1 VTPEP
6 SEQEPITEQSLRE
19 SYVMLDTAKAQLE
32 GLMKQQ
38 QLIQLAVDEHVRARE
53 TIKDLAKGEIGDD
66 MLIPLGADSYIHA
79 KISDKR
85 DAIVGVGAGVS
96 ILRTPEEAQ
105 KILDEKID
113 ELSRAFKSVTDKASQ
128 LEGMIQELTDKV
140 QSQMDALRAAGQA

>member
-6 SEQEPITEQSLRE
+6 QEREPVTEQALRE

-32 GLMKQQ
+32 GLVKQQ

-66 MLIPLGADSYIHA
+66 ILIPLGADSYIHA
-79 KISDKR
+79 KISDRR
-85 DAIVGVGAGVS
+85 DAILGVGAGVS
-96 ILRTPEEAQ
+96 ILRAPEDAQ

-113 ELSRAFKSVTDKASQ
+113 ELSRAFKAVADKAAQ
-128 LEGMIQELTDKV
+128 TEGMIQELTDRV
-140 QSQMDALRAAGQA
+140 QAQMDVLRAGGQA

>member
-1 VTPEP
+1 MTPEP
-6 SEQEPITEQSLRE
+6 QDQEPVTEQNLRE

-32 GLMKQQ
+32 GLIKQQ

-53 TIKDLAKGEIGDD
+53 TIKDLAKGAIGDEI
-66 MLIPLGADSYIHA
+66 LIPLGADSYIHA
-79 KISDKR
+79 NISERR

-113 ELSRAFKSVTDKASQ
+113 ELSRAFKSITDKASQ
-128 LEGMIQELTDKV
+128 LEGTIQELTDRV
-140 QSQMDALRAAGQA
+140 QSQMDVLRAGQA

>member
-1 VTPEP
+1 MTPEP
-6 SEQEPITEQSLRE
+6 GQQEPITEQSLRE

-140 QSQMDALRAAGQA
+140 QSQIDALRAAGQA

>member
-1 VTPEP
+1 MTPEP
-6 SEQEPITEQSLRE
+6 QSQEPITEQSLRE

-66 MLIPLGADSYIHA
+66 ILIPLGADSYIHA
-79 KISDKR
+79 KISDRR

-96 ILRTPEEAQ
+96 ILRTPEDAQ
-105 KILDEKID
+105 KILDDKID
-113 ELSRAFKSVTDKASQ
+113 ELSRAFKTVTDKASQ
-128 LEGMIQELTDKV
+128 LEGMIQELTDRV
-140 QSQMDALRAAGQA
+140 QSQMDILRSAGQA

>member
-1 VTPEP
+1 MTPEP
-6 SEQEPITEQSLRE
+6 QEQEPITEQSLRE

-32 GLMKQQ
+32 GLVKQQ

-53 TIKDLAKGEIGDD
+53 TIKDLAKGEIGDEI
-66 MLIPLGADSYIHA
+66 LIPLGADSYIHA
-79 KISDKR
+79 KISDRR
-85 DAIVGVGAGVS
+85 DAIVGVGAGIS

-113 ELSRAFKSVTDKASQ
+113 ELSRAFKSVTDKAAQ

-140 QSQMDALRAAGQA
+140 QAQMDVLRSAGQA